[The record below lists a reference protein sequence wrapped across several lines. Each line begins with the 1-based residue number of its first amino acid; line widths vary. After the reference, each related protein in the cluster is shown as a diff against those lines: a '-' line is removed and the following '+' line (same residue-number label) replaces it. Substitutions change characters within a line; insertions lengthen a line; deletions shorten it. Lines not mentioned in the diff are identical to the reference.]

1 MIKRD
6 LFLGSKVDSVSTNQ
20 HVIPSKNK
28 KDKNYMII
36 SIHAVKAFH
45 KIQHPV
51 MIKTLIQVRIE
62 GTHLNIINT
71 SSTNILNG
79 KG

>member
-36 SIHAVKAFH
+36 SIDAVKAFH

-51 MIKTLIQVRIE
+51 MIKTLIQVIIE

-79 KG
+79 KN